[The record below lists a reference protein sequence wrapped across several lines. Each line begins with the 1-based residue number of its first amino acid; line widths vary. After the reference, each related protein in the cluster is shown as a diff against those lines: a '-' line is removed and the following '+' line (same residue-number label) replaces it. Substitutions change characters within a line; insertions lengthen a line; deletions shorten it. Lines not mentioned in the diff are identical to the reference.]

1 MSFLYLAGDS
11 AQMTLGLSSAVAGL
25 FQGTMLFLLL
35 AVDVFI
41 HYRLRATPAPVI
53 APSTATAIAPVA
65 AEAAS

>member
-1 MSFLYLAGDS
+1 
-11 AQMTLGLSSAVAGL
+11 
-25 FQGTMLFLLL
+25 MLFLLL